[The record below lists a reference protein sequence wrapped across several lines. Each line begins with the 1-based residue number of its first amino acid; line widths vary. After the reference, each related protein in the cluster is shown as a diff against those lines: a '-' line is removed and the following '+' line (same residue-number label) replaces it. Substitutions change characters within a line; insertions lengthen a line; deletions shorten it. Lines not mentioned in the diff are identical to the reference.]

1 MISKTSENI
10 KLEEQE
16 FNVDY
21 YIWNEKIRLIGDRQ
35 KHMLFFDGSGS
46 LVAKQ
51 PSGVDKVDFIDYKQC
66 HTAIIKSQYLSKIQ
80 DENFDEQTLIADDVL
95 IKLCKKITL
104 KLKEL
109 LRFEY
114 LKTYKVAISDY
125 IERMNVKEKLD
136 DVTDEVYSALL
147 IPFIEKFYSKKIV
160 DDVKTIVARLIKVM
174 INTSSDKYLDNLKY
188 ILDLDDEQIKK
199 IDYVNKNIEIIKL
212 VSKYEKYVSKL
223 DFLNQFEKIVYGEK
237 RQYIK
242 ERTMLH
248 KVVEK
253 NLWIINEEY
262 ETVSKESINSDESI
276 KRIIK
281 TNEFF
286 SSDSIKLDEI
296 VSKENISLDKVPD
309 IFIAFKKDKEIHIVE
324 LKRPTV
330 NINRDILREV
340 EDKYTIAFNKLSQ
353 EYGEEV
359 SIKAVAISSELKD
372 MTKNKKITDKG
383 YVIQPNTWRN
393 LINDARNI
401 LNQKLEKLDKQIKH
415 SKWNEIKEYLRDYG
429 AEV

>member
-199 IDYVNKNIEIIKL
+199 I
-212 VSKYEKYVSKL
+212 
-223 DFLNQFEKIVYGEK
+223 
-237 RQYIK
+237 
-242 ERTMLH
+242 
-248 KVVEK
+248 
-253 NLWIINEEY
+253 
-262 ETVSKESINSDESI
+262 
-276 KRIIK
+276 
-281 TNEFF
+281 
-286 SSDSIKLDEI
+286 
-296 VSKENISLDKVPD
+296 
-309 IFIAFKKDKEIHIVE
+309 
-324 LKRPTV
+324 
-330 NINRDILREV
+330 
-340 EDKYTIAFNKLSQ
+340 
-353 EYGEEV
+353 
-359 SIKAVAISSELKD
+359 
-372 MTKNKKITDKG
+372 
-383 YVIQPNTWRN
+383 
-393 LINDARNI
+393 
-401 LNQKLEKLDKQIKH
+401 
-415 SKWNEIKEYLRDYG
+415 
-429 AEV
+429 